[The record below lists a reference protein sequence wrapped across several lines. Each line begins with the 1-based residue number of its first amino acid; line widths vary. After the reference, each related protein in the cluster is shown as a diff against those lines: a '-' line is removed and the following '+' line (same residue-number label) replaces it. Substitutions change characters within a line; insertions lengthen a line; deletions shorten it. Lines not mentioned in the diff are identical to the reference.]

1 MLYSIILQASG
12 IQSLRLVS
20 GNIADYVPYVQGLC
34 FVLAAL
40 CAVFF
45 VYLMYEDMIHDRGR
59 LQQKMLMCIGSVLT
73 FIGLA
78 VYTPA
83 FFGLDKSVS
92 GSFASDAKY
101 GITGVT
107 EGGLQIRQL
116 SDGSISTGTLVTNI
130 PELDSPVWLKK
141 YDLSTWT
148 PVRGGVDLSEE
159 IFLMYADLYSKYK
172 GDYEQIKTAAYSL
185 YSKEKI
191 NRDQYNSIRYY
202 SSKNHYL
209 RQE

>member
-1 MLYSIILQASG
+1 MLYNIILQASG
-12 IQSLRLVS
+12 IQSLKLVS

-45 VYLMYEDMIHDRGR
+45 AYLMYEDMIHDRGR

-92 GSFASDAKY
+92 GTFATDAKF

-107 EGGLQIRQL
+107 EGGLITRQL
-116 SDGSISTGTLVTNI
+116 SDGSISTGTIVTDI
-130 PELDSPVWLKK
+130 PDLDSPVWLKK
-141 YDLSTWT
+141 FDVSPYFVTQ
-148 PVRGGVDLSEE
+148 GGTEPSEE
-159 IFLMYADLYSKYK
+159 TFLLFAELYSKCH
-172 GDYEQIKTAAYSL
+172 GDEYEIVREIRNLAKSKKISTIQSNTLQAYRYL
-185 YSKEKI
+185 NLHRPEK
-191 NRDQYNSIRYY
+191 
-202 SSKNHYL
+202 
-209 RQE
+209 